1 MHKGVIY
8 YLWKICLSITYVCDL
23 FHYHPNM
30 EIIFLPIPSIKMD
43 REIYI
48 YKQENILQEFQ
59 TDIVL
64 VMLIVVNMARGDRI

>member
-1 MHKGVIY
+1 
-8 YLWKICLSITYVCDL
+8 
-23 FHYHPNM
+23 M